1 MEKLSCVF
9 IFLFIYSL
17 LECFDCE
24 TTMAPSSRSSNPSRK
39 TYCPTVTYGPSQ
51 KPRSTVAPTLY
62 PSKSI
67 PTMLPSL
74 GPSKKSVSP
83 SKSPSVSPSSKFT
96 PTQRPSSSPSRKTVY
111 PTCLP
116 TQKVQPVTASPSKL
130 ATLAPSNGQIFDVIV
145 IGAGVSGLTA
155 AKTLQTA
162 GKNLIVLEGRNR
174 IGGRTYS
181 NKTSS
186 FPCDIGANW
195 VHNFDTTKNPILNLA
210 TGFGLHLLPFDWSN
224 TPTYNEQGAAVS
236 DAVVNAGDA
245 KINKLIRDA
254 ATYAN
259 TLDADIPLSTALQH
273 VISSQSLL
281 FNSYE
286 KATLHST
293 LQDEFGTESDSLSA
307 WWYDATGPWVKK
319 DGIILEGYGALV
331 DNLAK
336 GLPVRLGETVT
347 SIDYSNSFSV
357 VVTTATGKQYQ
368 AAKVLVTVPLGVLKK
383 GSLAFHP
390 VLPAVKTA
398 AMNRLGMSLLNH
410 VFLQF
415 PTGSLASLSP
425 SLATI
430 DEFNKIPSTI
440 SSNAFGYVEMI
451 PLLHL
456 RQQDVIFIE
465 VSASFA
471 ETMES
476 KSDTVIVSE
485 VMKEIHFIYPNLAAP
500 NHFKITRW
508 RQDPFAFGSYSYAN
522 VGAQGY
528 NGPTTITTYDI
539 LAASIGNN
547 RVFFAGEHTSGAY
560 PATVQGA
567 YESGLRE
574 AQKILRN

>member
-1 MEKLSCVF
+1 M
-9 IFLFIYSL
+9 
-17 LECFDCE
+17 
-24 TTMAPSSRSSNPSRK
+24 
-39 TYCPTVTYGPSQ
+39 
-51 KPRSTVAPTLY
+51 
-62 PSKSI
+62 
-67 PTMLPSL
+67 
-74 GPSKKSVSP
+74 
-83 SKSPSVSPSSKFT
+83 
-96 PTQRPSSSPSRKTVY
+96 
-111 PTCLP
+111 
-116 TQKVQPVTASPSKL
+116 
-130 ATLAPSNGQIFDVIV
+130 GQ
-145 IGAGVSGLTA
+145 
-155 AKTLQTA
+155 
-162 GKNLIVLEGRNR
+162 EGRHYPR
-174 IGGRTYS
+174 
-181 NKTSS
+181 
-186 FPCDIGANW
+186 
-195 VHNFDTTKNPILNLA
+195 
-210 TGFGLHLLPFDWSN
+210 GLWGS
-224 TPTYNEQGAAVS
+224 
-236 DAVVNAGDA
+236 
-245 KINKLIRDA
+245 
-254 ATYAN
+254 
-259 TLDADIPLSTALQH
+259 
-273 VISSQSLL
+273 
-281 FNSYE
+281 
-286 KATLHST
+286 
-293 LQDEFGTESDSLSA
+293 
-307 WWYDATGPWVKK
+307 
-319 DGIILEGYGALV
+319 
-331 DNLAK
+331 LAK